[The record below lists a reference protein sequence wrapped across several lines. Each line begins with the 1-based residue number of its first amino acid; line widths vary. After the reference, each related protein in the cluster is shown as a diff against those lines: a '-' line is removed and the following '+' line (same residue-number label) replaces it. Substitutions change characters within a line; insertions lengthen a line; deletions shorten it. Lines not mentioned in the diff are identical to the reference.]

1 MELTLQLIIL
11 GLAGIVVGI
20 INTLSGGGSIISLSL
35 LMFFGLDANIANG
48 TNRVAILFQSLAG
61 VKKFS
66 DSKMLDIP
74 RGWHYALPALVG
86 SLGGAWMATDINK
99 QVFEYLLLGVMVV
112 MVVLM
117 FVDPEKWIG
126 KSALQQYKKPGWRTW
141 ITFVAIGFYG
151 GFVQVGIGYFLLAGL
166 VIQAGYELVKANAL
180 KVFITFLYSP
190 FTLVV
195 FLWHNQVNWLYGIV
209 LAIGTFSGGWLG
221 AQLAIKQGA
230 SFIRWVIVAVVALTM
245 VKVFLGF

>member
-1 MELTLQLIIL
+1 MELTLQLIVL
-11 GLAGIVVGI
+11 GLAGIVAGV

-35 LMFFGLDANIANG
+35 LMFFGLDANVANG
-48 TNRVAILFQSLAG
+48 TNRVAIFFQSLAG

-74 RGWHYALPALVG
+74 RGWHYAIPALAG
-86 SLGGAWMATDINK
+86 SLVGAWIATDINK
-99 QVFEYLLLGVMVV
+99 QLFEYLLLIVMVV
-112 MVVLM
+112 MVVFM
-117 FVDPEKWIG
+117 FVNPEKWIG
-126 KSALQQYKKPGWRTW
+126 ESASRQDRKPGWLTW
-141 ITFVAIGFYG
+141 GTFAAIGFYG

-166 VIQAGYELVKANAL
+166 VIQAGYNLVRANAL

-195 FLWHNQVNWLYGIV
+195 FIWHNQVNWLYGIV
-209 LAIGTFSGGWLG
+209 LALGTFTGGWLG
-221 AQLAIKQGA
+221 AKLAVKQGA

-245 VKVFLGF
+245 VKVFWGF